1 MADTKSVA
9 GGGSSSG
16 AMPIIGAFIAGVI
29 GVLIFHQIALW
40 ILSLVGVLPNVAYN
54 FSTPTKPLAVPVVLS
69 AAFWGGVWAI
79 LMSWLMRGKQGAA
92 YWWFAI
98 LFGAI
103 VVTLGAWFLVPWIK
117 GALGVTGPAATTVL
131 GRPLTITIIV
141 GPIVNGAWGFGTLL
155 VLKMLPAG
163 WAWK

>member
-1 MADTKSVA
+1 MADTKSMA

-16 AMPIIGAFIAGVI
+16 AMPVIGAFVAGVI

-40 ILSLVGVLPNVAYN
+40 ILSLIGVAPPVAYN
-54 FSTPTKPLAVPVVLS
+54 FSTPTKPLGVPVVLS
-69 AAFWGGVWAI
+69 SAFWGGIWAI
-79 LMSWLMRGKQGAA
+79 VMVWLMRGRTGAS

-103 VVTLGAWFLVPWIK
+103 VVTLGAWFPAPWIK
-117 GALGVTGPAATTVL
+117 AQFGETGP
-131 GRPLTITIIV
+131 LTLMVTEKPVTIAIII
-141 GPIVNGAWGFGTLL
+141 GPIVNGAWGFGTAL

-163 WAWK
+163 WTWR